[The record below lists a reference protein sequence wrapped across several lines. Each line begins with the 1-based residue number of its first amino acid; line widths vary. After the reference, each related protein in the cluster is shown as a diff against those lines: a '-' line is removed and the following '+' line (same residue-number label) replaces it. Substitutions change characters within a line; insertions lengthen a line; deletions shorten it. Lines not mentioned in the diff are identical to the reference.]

1 MTSINIINN
10 SDGQL
15 SVEADG
21 EAILPS
27 EIFTDVGIRPDT
39 NFWDLRT
46 LEEQYDLGFKNIM
59 AGIEI
64 YADANNA
71 DIDYS
76 VEELPSSVEPADGA
90 MSSFY
95 KRESSMNI
103 TKDRLKRIIQEEL
116 SRHIEG
122 DVDVVEAE
130 VPEEEL
136 VVVTADELEEA
147 RHAAYNLIK
156 RSLESGADAVSL
168 EGTVRDVYGYN
179 VPSYILELFSDEE

>member
-21 EAILPS
+21 KAILPS

-39 NFWDLRT
+39 NFWDLRM

-76 VEELPSSVEPADGA
+76 VEELPSSVEPEAGA
-90 MSSFY
+90 MSTFH
-95 KRESSMNI
+95 EGATPMNI
-103 TKDRLKRIIQEEL
+103 TKGRLRQIIQEEL
-116 SRHIEG
+116 SRRI
-122 DVDVVEAE
+122 EAE

-147 RHAAYNLIK
+147 RQAAYNLIK

-168 EGTVRDVYGYN
+168 LGTVQTVYDGS
-179 VPSYILELFSDEE
+179 VPSHILELFSNEE